1 MTAFRPVSLRLAM
14 VTQGNQHVPLL
25 PKDFGLNGIAKKD
38 QWRGDQTSSQLN
50 ANSTTG
56 AVDSWMFL

>member
-1 MTAFRPVSLRLAM
+1 M